1 MIDSNERATFS
12 AWTAWTAWSGRS
24 AWTASRAR
32 PAWQAWRCLAAACAA
47 GFALVSAS
55 SLAFAQEGPNPFG
68 CRGQADALIEG
79 LSTDDIE
86 QERDKRMDEGAA
98 EGESPEDLA
107 QRMCVVAK
115 LMARVGDSRAS
126 HYFEKAIAANPSEG
140 GYELWY
146 GDYLGRNR
154 GSAYPLV
161 EDAERHLYRAL
172 DKVRARKAAGREASF
187 DAITEEWAQRRLINL
202 YQADGFPV
210 LPWKGYPYDSTS
222 VQAPGLF
229 LAAEGRASVDTNDFL
244 DVSDVRNF
252 TSEMLFAGSAERLNR
267 SLTYKE
273 KQSLAIAPVR
283 YGYVARAR
291 LRQNVL
297 GAVDFV
303 YKSLQIEQGQ
313 IVRYDQPTVFGNA
326 QVQEYGVSYKRG
338 FDLYPL
344 FDATVEA
351 SYRRVDRL
359 GLVEYFPDQWEH
371 IGLTE
376 LKPSVSRF
384 LGPDVLTVGMNYV
397 YMDISSVQGGE
408 LDQRKRARGIT
419 GVYFDYAIYRPLLLP
434 QTGES
439 LRIRRQGT
447 RGLHLFGGAAYDNE
461 VFGTRLVEKR
471 DYYGGVSLLGIGP
484 FDLTA
489 QGTLFQG
496 GAVDQLPYDLRKL
509 SNAQWRTTLV
519 PQIRVIDVEAMP
531 GMPHGE
537 APVFLNLVFPM
548 RQDVATQ
555 GPPDFDNVRVGAELW
570 TRIVSPHLRGT
581 SFLVSGGYAFQ
592 YFYNLDKPLNTA
604 RIDVAMG
611 W

>member
-1 MIDSNERATFS
+1 MTFAATGWRGRAI
-12 AWTAWTAWSGRS
+12 ALHLAMGLLGLGVLCAPATAHA
-24 AWTASRAR
+24 
-32 PAWQAWRCLAAACAA
+32 QAGAQ
-47 GFALVSAS
+47 S
-55 SLAFAQEGPNPFG
+55 QEGPNPFA
-68 CRGQADALIEG
+68 CRGQADALIDG
-79 LSTDDIE
+79 LSTDDIR
-86 QERDKRMDEGAA
+86 QERDKRMDTAA
-98 EGESPEDLA
+98 APGESAQDLA
-107 QRMCVVAK
+107 QRMCVVAR
-115 LMARVGDSRAS
+115 LMARVGDERAS
-126 HYFEKAIAANPSEG
+126 HYFQRAIAESPTEG

-154 GSAYPLV
+154 GSNYPLV

-172 DKVRARKAAGREASF
+172 EKVRARRAAGRAASF
-187 DAITEEWAQRRLINL
+187 DEVTEQWAERRLIDL

-222 VQAPGLF
+222 EQAPGVF
-229 LAAEGRASVDTNDFL
+229 VMAEGRASVDTNDFL

-252 TSEMLFAGSAERLNR
+252 TSEMLFAASEERLNR
-267 SLTYKE
+267 PLTYAE
-273 KQSLAIAPVR
+273 KQALAIAPPR
-283 YGYVARAR
+283 YQYMARAR
-291 LRQNVL
+291 IRQNIL

-303 YKSLQIEQGQ
+303 YKSLEIQHGQ
-313 IVRYDQPTVFGNA
+313 IIRYDQPTVFGDA
-326 QVQEYGVSYKRG
+326 HVQEYGVSYKRG

-359 GLVEYFPDQWEH
+359 GLVEFFPNQYEH

-376 LKPSVSRF
+376 LKPSISRF
-384 LGPDVLTVGMNYV
+384 IGPDVLTVGMNYV

-419 GVYFDYAIYRPLLLP
+419 GAYFDYAIYRPLLLP

-439 LRIRRQGT
+439 LRIRRQPT
-447 RGLHLFGGAAYDNE
+447 RGWHLFGGAAYDNE

-471 DYYGGVSLLGIGP
+471 DFYGGTSLLGLGRL
-484 FDLTA
+484 DLTV

-496 GAVDQLPYDLRKL
+496 GAVDNLPYDLRSL

-519 PQIRVIDVEAMP
+519 PQVRILDVEATP
-531 GMPHGE
+531 GMPGSDG
-537 APVFLNLVFPM
+537 PVFLNLVFPM

-555 GPPDFDNVRVGAELW
+555 GPADFDNVRIGAELW

-581 SFLVSGGYAFQ
+581 SFLISAGYAFQ
-592 YFYNLDKPLNTA
+592 YFYNLDKPLDIA
-604 RIDVAMG
+604 RVDVAMG